1 MTMNVNRE
9 EGRAFVMRHLK
20 MRRAH
25 ERFTAVVGALLL
37 LSAQLL
43 GAVHS
48 HRYEIGTNLSPVG
61 QATASESGPCP
72 ICVSTLHFPLV
83 VAARPAVERRRE
95 VVDSAAPETRVA
107 LSVPTLDAPHGRAP
121 PASV

>member
-1 MTMNVNRE
+1 
-9 EGRAFVMRHLK
+9 MRLLK
-20 MRRAH
+20 VRRAH

-48 HRYEIGTNLSPVG
+48 HRYEVGTNLSPVG

-72 ICVSTLHFPLV
+72 ICVLTLHAPLV
-83 VAARPAVERRRE
+83 VAAPPAAERRRE
-95 VVDSAAPETRVA
+95 VVESAGRETRVA
-107 LSVPTLDAPHGRAP
+107 LSAPTFDAPHGRAP